1 MNGLP
6 LFIIAGRFPRLFT
19 RRPMLPSKSAL
30 FSPYGRRLRR
40 LCLFAFATWA
50 GPVFS
55 ENVDEPGPDELETV
69 TVEDEKL
76 TRIGPWEGLQLTREE
91 IPANVQSLSGKDI
104 KSSLATSLGDLMNG
118 KLQSVNVN
126 DYAGNP
132 FQMDITFRGFSASP
146 QLGTPQG
153 LSVFLDGVRV
163 NEPFG
168 DVVNWDLIP
177 MNALAGLDV
186 FPGSNPLFGLN
197 TLGGALALRTK
208 NGFDDAGVDV
218 SFQGGSWDRK
228 KGELTAGWNKG
239 KLGAFVAFTGFDE
252 AGWRI
257 NSPSQVNQG
266 FARFDWRDDHFSLRF
281 STLAVGN
288 KLLGNG
294 LIPKDMYN
302 QNPASVFT
310 SPDRTE
316 NELQQYNLGGELFF
330 SDNLS
335 LTGQIYRRDSRR
347 TALAGD
353 IYEDFD
359 EMDEGRGANKLEAV
373 PEQPTANGQP
383 VPVCRYQD
391 VNRDNIPDYYL
402 VKDLNGDDYLDDDEY
417 EVIDP
422 STINAPLN
430 WKLAEDN
437 VELLPPLNANE
448 GCGRLRYNNP
458 GGPGSPV
465 RPRNGKAWPASSAAS
480 KGWVE
485 GTPIGV
491 LSNTEIGQ
499 QTDGASLQLNWNSDR
514 HKFMFGASIDAADTD
529 FETSQRLGLID
540 AEHRVYSDPANIDP
554 IYLAAREDIRN
565 NSFTGKST
573 TFSGY
578 FSETYSPKENLHLS
592 VSGRFNQTR
601 VKNRVRART
610 RTGFEALHQILDI
623 HKVRPNVI
631 LCSGT
636 DPDTCPAEANYNI
649 GEFDQ
654 DVRQPLDPTLGLGR
668 YSETPTAETFDYTSF
683 NPSVGIS
690 YLPFKDKAVFYKDL
704 NLFFNWSQGTR
715 TPSSVELGCAYD
727 GTLVPENP
735 GDPESPLAPKS
746 FATVG
751 GACTLPTAL
760 SGDPFL
766 PQIFSNSFEFGMR
779 GKLFGDLEWNAAVYR
794 TDLEDDIYLVGLT
807 PDRSFFDTIG
817 NTRRQGIEFGFSGKA
832 GIVDFSLNY
841 GYTDA
846 TFQSPLVMV
855 SPHNSSAAVIAPD
868 DYDYLSQVQY
878 DSKGRPLNALDD
890 MIEIKPGDRMPGIPL
905 HNINASLNFHLTPKW
920 EFGIN
925 MIAHSSSFVRGNE
938 NNAHSQGT
946 YDYYYGYDTSISR
959 NRLLL
964 RGQPFNDA
972 GSVSGY
978 AIFNLKTR
986 YQITQGLS
994 VFGMV
999 NNLFDRR
1006 YATAGRLGINP
1017 FSPSERG
1024 AIGSSGWNYN
1034 SRDWQNSTFIGPG
1047 APRAFWVGLDYK
1059 FEL

>member
-1 MNGLP
+1 
-6 LFIIAGRFPRLFT
+6 
-19 RRPMLPSKSAL
+19 MLSISNFVVL
-30 FSPYGRRLRR
+30 LPYGHRLRP
-40 LCLFAFATWA
+40 LCLLILIPWIS
-50 GPVFS
+50 PVFAK
-55 ENVDEPGPDELETV
+55 EVDESGFDELETI
-69 TVEDEKL
+69 TVEEDKS
-76 TRIGPWEGLQLTREE
+76 TTIGPWEGLQLSREE
-91 IPANVQSLSGKDI
+91 LPANVQSLSSKDI
-104 KSSLATSLGDLMNG
+104 KESLATSLGDLMNS

-168 DVVNWDLIP
+168 DIVNWDLIP
-177 MNALAGLDV
+177 MNALSGMDV

-208 NGFDDAGVDV
+208 NGFEDAGVDV

-239 KLGAFVAFTGFDE
+239 KLGAFIAFTGFDE
-252 AGWRI
+252 EGWRV

-266 FARFDWRDDHFSLRF
+266 FARFDWRDDNFSLRF

-288 KLLGNG
+288 TLLGNG

-302 QNPASVFT
+302 RHPESVFT
-310 SPDRTE
+310 SPDSTE

-330 SDNLS
+330 NDNLS
-335 LTGQIYRRDSRR
+335 LTGQIYRRDSNR
-347 TALAGD
+347 TSLAGD

-373 PEQPTANGQP
+373 PEPPTSNGKP
-383 VPVCRYQD
+383 IPVCQYQD
-391 VNRDNIPDYYL
+391 VNNDNIPDYYV
-402 VKDLNGDDYLDDDEY
+402 VKDLNGDGFLDDDEY
-417 EVIDP
+417 EIIDR
-422 STINAPLN
+422 STINAPLTQ
-430 WKLAEDN
+430 KLAEDN
-437 VELLPPLNANE
+437 VELLPPLNEN
-448 GCGRLRYNNP
+448 CGRLRYNNP

-465 RPRNGKAWPASSAAS
+465 RPRNGKKWPAGSVAS
-480 KGWVE
+480 KGWIE

-491 LSNTEIGQ
+491 LSNTAIKQ
-499 QTDGASLQLNWNSDR
+499 KTDGASLQLNWNSDL
-514 HKFMFGASIDAADTD
+514 HKFMVGGSIDAADTD

-540 AEHRVYSDPANIDP
+540 ADHRVYSDPAHIDP
-554 IYLAAREDIRN
+554 IYVAAREDIRN

-578 FSETYSPKENLHLS
+578 FSETYSPWDNLHLS
-592 VSGRFNQTR
+592 VAGRFNQTR

-610 RTGFEALHQILDI
+610 RVGFEALHQILDI
-623 HKVRPNVI
+623 HKFRPNVI
-631 LCSGT
+631 LCKGT
-636 DPDTCPAEANYNI
+636 DPASCPPEANYNI

-654 DVRQPLDPTLGLGR
+654 DVRQPLDPTLGLGK
-668 YSETPTAETFDYTSF
+668 YSETPTSETFDYTSF
-683 NPSVGIS
+683 NPSLGIS
-690 YLPFKDKAVFYKDL
+690 YLPFKDKNVFYKDL

-715 TPSSVELGCAYD
+715 APSSVELGCAYD
-727 GTLVPENP
+727 GTLVPE
-735 GDPESPLAPKS
+735 DPSDPDSPLTPKS

-751 GACTLPTAL
+751 GACTLPTSL
-760 SGDPFL
+760 SGDPYL
-766 PQIFSNSFEFGMR
+766 PQIFANSFEFGLR
-779 GKLFGDLEWNAAVYR
+779 GSLFKDWGWNATVYR
-794 TDLEDDIYLVGLT
+794 TDLQDDIYLVGLT

-817 NTRRQGIEFGFSGKA
+817 DTRRQGIEFGFSGKV

-846 TFQSPLVMV
+846 TFQSNLVMV
-855 SPHNSSAAVIAPD
+855 SPHNSSAAVISPD
-868 DYDYLSQVQY
+868 DFDYYISVPYDAE
-878 DSKGRPLNALDD
+878 GRPMKALDD
-890 MIEIKPGDRMPGIPL
+890 MIEIEPGDRMPGIPL
-905 HNINASLNFHLTPKW
+905 HNINATLNFHLAPKW

-938 NNAHSQGT
+938 NNEHRQGGF
-946 YDYYYGYDTSISR
+946 DRYYGFDPGNSR
-959 NRLLL
+959 DRLLL
-964 RGQPFNDA
+964 KGQPFKDS
-972 GSVSGY
+972 GSVAGY
-978 AIFNLKTR
+978 VIFNLKTR
-986 YQITQGLS
+986 YQLTKGLS

-1024 AIGSSGWNYN
+1024 AIGPSGWNYN

-1047 APRAFWVGLDYK
+1047 APRAFWLGIDYK

>member
-1 MNGLP
+1 MLSIPNCKYFLP
-6 LFIIAGRFPRLFT
+6 HEQRSRQ
-19 RRPMLPSKSAL
+19 
-30 FSPYGRRLRR
+30 
-40 LCLFAFATWA
+40 LCLLALIAWGSPA
-50 GPVFS
+50 FS
-55 ENVDEPGPDELETV
+55 EDADGPGVDELEAV
-69 TVEDEKL
+69 IVEAEKL
-76 TRIGPWEGLQLTREE
+76 TRVGPWEGLQLSREE
-91 IPANVQSLSGKDI
+91 IPANVQSLNSKDI
-104 KSSLATSLGDLMNG
+104 KESLATSLGDLMNS

-168 DVVNWDLIP
+168 DIVNWDLIP
-177 MNALAGLDV
+177 MNALAGIDV

-208 NGFDDAGVDV
+208 NGFDDTGVDV

-228 KGELTAGWNKG
+228 KDELTAGWNNG
-239 KLGAFVAFTGFDE
+239 KLGAFVAYTGFDE
-252 AGWRI
+252 EGWRV

-266 FARFDWRDDHFSLRF
+266 FARLDWRGDDFSLRF

-288 KLLGNG
+288 TLLGNG
-294 LIPKDMYN
+294 LIPKDLYN
-302 QNPASVFT
+302 QNPESVFT
-310 SPDRTE
+310 SPDRTD
-316 NELQQYNLGGELFF
+316 NELQQYNLGGEFF
-330 SDNLS
+330 FNDNLS
-335 LTGQIYRRDSRR
+335 LTGQIYRRNSRR
-347 TALAGD
+347 TSLAGD

-359 EMDEGRGANKLEAV
+359 GMDEGRGANKLESV
-373 PEQPTANGQP
+373 PERPKINGQP
-383 VPVCRYQD
+383 VPVCQYQD
-391 VNRDNIPDYYL
+391 VNRDNIPDYYI
-402 VKDLNGDDYLDDDEY
+402 VKDLNGDDYLDDEEY
-417 EVIDP
+417 EIIDR
-422 STINAPLN
+422 STINAPLTQ
-430 WKLAEDN
+430 KLAEEN
-437 VELLPPLNANE
+437 VELLPPLNG
-448 GCGRLRYNNP
+448 GCTRLRYNNP

-465 RPRNGKAWPASSAAS
+465 RPRNGKKWPSNSIAS
-480 KGWVE
+480 KGWID

-491 LSNTEIGQ
+491 LSQTAIDQN
-499 QTDGASLQLNWNSDR
+499 TDGASLQLNWNSDQ
-514 HKFMFGASIDAADTD
+514 HKFMLGGSIDASDTD

-540 AEHRVYSDPANIDP
+540 ANHRVYSDPANIDP

-565 NSFTGKST
+565 NSFAGKST

-578 FSETYSPKENLHLS
+578 FSENYSPWDNLHLNF
-592 VSGRFNQTR
+592 SGRFNQTR
-601 VKNRVRART
+601 VKNRVRTRT
-610 RTGFEALHQILDI
+610 RVGFEALHQIIDI
-623 HKVRPNVI
+623 HEVRPNVI
-631 LCSGT
+631 LCQGT
-636 DPDTCPAEANYNI
+636 DSASCPPEANYNI

-654 DVRQPLDPTLGLGR
+654 DVRQPLDPTMGLGQ
-668 YSETPTAETFDYTSF
+668 YSETPTSDAFDYTSF

-690 YLPFKDKAVFYKDL
+690 YLPFKDKNVFYKDL

-715 TPSSVELGCAYD
+715 TPSTVELGCAYD
-727 GTLVPENP
+727 GTLVPETP
-735 GDPESPLAPKS
+735 GDPDSPLTPKS
-746 FATVG
+746 FASVG

-760 SGDPFL
+760 SGDPYL
-766 PQIFSNSFEFGMR
+766 PQIFANSFEFGMR
-779 GKLFGDLEWNAAVYR
+779 GKIFRDWEWNATVYR
-794 TDLEDDIYLVGLT
+794 TDLQDDIYLVGLT

-817 NTRRQGIEFGFSGKA
+817 DTRRQGIEFGFSGKV
-832 GIVDFSLNY
+832 GIVDFGLNY

-846 TFQSPLVMV
+846 TFQSNLVMV

-890 MIEIKPGDRMPGIPL
+890 MIEIEPGDRMPGIPL
-905 HNINASLNFHLTPKW
+905 HNINASLNFHLTKNW

-938 NNAHSQGT
+938 NNEHRQG
-946 YDYYYGYDTSISR
+946 DFDHYYGYDTSVSR
-959 NRLLL
+959 ERLLL
-964 RGQPFNDA
+964 KGQPFKDS
-972 GSVSGY
+972 GSAAGY

-986 YQITQGLS
+986 YQITKGLS
-994 VFGMV
+994 VFGMI
-999 NNLFDRR
+999 NNLFDRQ

-1024 AIGSSGWNYN
+1024 AIGPSGWNYN